1 MGTQRT
7 SQELAAAVL
16 SFSVHVNCGE
26 YIFLYVVD
34 LHKNVI
40 LIILSTL
47 NELCYLLLGVVVADR
62 LVTDGTQQL
71 GHLQ

>member
-1 MGTQRT
+1 MESTFF
-7 SQELAAAVL
+7 V
-16 SFSVHVNCGE
+16 
-26 YIFLYVVD
+26 YVVD
-34 LHKNVI
+34 LHKNVV